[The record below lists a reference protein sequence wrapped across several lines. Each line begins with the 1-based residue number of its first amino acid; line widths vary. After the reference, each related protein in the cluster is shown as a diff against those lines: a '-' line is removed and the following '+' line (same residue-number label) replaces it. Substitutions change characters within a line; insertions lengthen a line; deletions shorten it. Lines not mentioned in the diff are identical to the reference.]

1 MIFEI
6 HALGVFL
13 LHVVQIS
20 SVYLKF
26 VLAHV
31 QCRQNI
37 ALALCQ
43 IACLFLV
50 HIICVYVKARLMD

>member
-43 IACLFLV
+43 IELACS
-50 HIICVYVKARLMD
+50 